1 MKSASDSA
9 RVGAA
14 GPSLIRSP
22 LQLMTATRPAGRRCV
37 SEAFTARRARPRAAA
52 RSELFP
58 LAPCPECTGFP

>member
-22 LQLMTATRPAGRRCV
+22 LQLMTATVPCGAALRFRSVHSAACSAAGRRPV
-37 SEAFTARRARPRAAA
+37 
-52 RSELFP
+52 
-58 LAPCPECTGFP
+58 